1 MLNMNNIRKKHLI
14 ICTAILITAALL
26 LYELFQVDP
35 AVVEIGFVFIF
46 IAYITLF
53 PLAIIYERP
62 RLSRCIY
69 SFHLRAPPKIS
80 LHG

>member
-1 MLNMNNIRKKHLI
+1 MLSMNKTWKKHLI
-14 ICTAILITAALL
+14 ICTAIFISAAFL
-26 LYELFQVDP
+26 LYEFFQVDP
-35 AVVEIGFVFIF
+35 AVVELEFVFIF

-80 LHG
+80 LPG

>member
-1 MLNMNNIRKKHLI
+1 MNKTRKKHLI
-14 ICTAILITAALL
+14 ICTAIFISAALL

-35 AVVEIGFVFIF
+35 VIVEIEFVFIF

-53 PLAIIYERP
+53 PLVIIAERP

-69 SFHLRAPPKIS
+69 SFHLRAPP
-80 LHG
+80 LN